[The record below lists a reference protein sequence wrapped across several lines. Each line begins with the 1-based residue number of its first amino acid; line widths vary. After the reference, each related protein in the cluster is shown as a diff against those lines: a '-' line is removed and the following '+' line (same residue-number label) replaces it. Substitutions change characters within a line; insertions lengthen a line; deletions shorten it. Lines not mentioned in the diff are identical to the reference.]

1 MSFPYQLVRI
11 TRRLPVYYY
20 FMAHQDYVSRAQNK
34 KKSPYKGK
42 VAPKPTFTLKFKLLL
57 FLVMLLIGGFI
68 YGLWSIK
75 DNKPQISPVKIVK
88 EAPQAVKEKALPA
101 PPKEIWAYVDNL
113 KSKEVEVGK
122 YEVKDKGP
130 YKMQCASFRTM
141 RQAEVLKANI
151 AFTGL
156 TAQISES
163 KGKNGIYYKV
173 FLGPYER
180 KREAEKDKHKL
191 KSNNVNGCQI
201 WLWK

>member
-1 MSFPYQLVRI
+1 
-11 TRRLPVYYY
+11 
-20 FMAHQDYVSRAQNK
+20 MAHQDYVSRAQNK
-34 KKSPYKGK
+34 KKSPYKSK
-42 VAPKPTFTLKFKLLL
+42 VAPKPTFTVKFKLVLL
-57 FLVMLLIGGFI
+57 LAILLIGGFS
-68 YGLWSIK
+68 YGLWAIK
-75 DNKPQISPVKIVK
+75 DKKPSTSPVKVVK
-88 EAPQAVKEKALPA
+88 EDTRVVKEKALPA

-113 KSKEVEVGK
+113 QSKEVEVGK

-141 RQAEVLKANI
+141 KQAEILKATI

-156 TAQISES
+156 TSQISES

-201 WLWK
+201 WFWK